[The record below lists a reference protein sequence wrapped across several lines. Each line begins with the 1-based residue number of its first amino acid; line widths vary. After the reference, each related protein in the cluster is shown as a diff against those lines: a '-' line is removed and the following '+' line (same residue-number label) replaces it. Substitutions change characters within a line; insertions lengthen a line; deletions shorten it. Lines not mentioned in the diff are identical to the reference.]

1 LKFNISN
8 CVKEKYSMP
17 LKHDLFVHVL
27 HILNNTIKKWI
38 HG

>member
-1 LKFNISN
+1 
-8 CVKEKYSMP
+8 MP